1 MLQKISILSALLW
14 LLSSYTAYSQQ
25 PDGEIDLS
33 RPLSLDACLV
43 YALQNSETIEIAEL
57 ERAIAKADVGVTK
70 SQGLPQ
76 LNGSIN
82 YTNNFAI
89 QRQFLPDF
97 ISPTVYQV
105 LLQEQLLP
113 DGSQIPE
120 PGIFPAAFGV
130 THSSTAGIT
139 LSQMLFDGSYF
150 VGLEAARTYTELSDK
165 SYQQSKVEVA
175 EQVTKAYYT
184 VLVNR
189 ERQEL
194 VNSNFDRL
202 DTLLRETKL
211 MYENGFVEKIDVDRL
226 QVQYNN
232 SRAEQENTS
241 RLTELSYYLLKFQ
254 MGIPVGQEITLA
266 GNIQDIDFDPE
277 IAAESEFQYEQRP
290 EYAQILVNQE
300 LVQLDMKNNQVQ
312 YIPKLTANAAFG
324 YNTGVNDFSEITSFS
339 DQWFE
344 YGFAGITLDIP
355 IFDGLRKYHAIQK
368 NKVQARQIELQSRF
382 LRNQIDLEIAQA
394 RVDLQNSLDALEVQ
408 EENLDLAQEVFRVT
422 NIKYQEGV
430 GANLEV
436 IEAENALQ
444 TAETNYFNALYNAL
458 IAKVDLKKSLG
469 ILVE

>member
-76 LNGSIN
+76 LSGSIN
-82 YTNNFAI
+82 YNNNYAI
-89 QRQFLPDF
+89 QTQFLPAVFFAED
-97 ISPTVYQV
+97 PNEV
-105 LLQEQLLP
+105 
-113 DGSQIPE
+113 
-120 PGIFPAAFGV
+120 PADAPPVPVRFGV
-130 THSSTAGIT
+130 NHTGTAGVS

-202 DTLLRETKL
+202 DTLLRETRL

-226 QVQYNN
+226 LVQYNN

-300 LVQLDMKNNQVQ
+300 LVQLDMKNNRVQ

-324 YNTGVNDFSEITSFS
+324 YNTGVDDFSEIASFS

-344 YGFAGITLDIP
+344 YGFVGITLDIP